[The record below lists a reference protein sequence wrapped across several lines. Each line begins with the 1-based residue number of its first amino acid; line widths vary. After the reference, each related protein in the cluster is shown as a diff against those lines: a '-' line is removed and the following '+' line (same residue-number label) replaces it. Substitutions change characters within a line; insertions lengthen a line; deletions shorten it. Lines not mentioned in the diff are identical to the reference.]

1 MDEQDHRKSS
11 GAEQIRQKV
20 AKALQRPEI
29 LVDTGQLR
37 DRVALALKAL
47 QAANDP
53 PMLYSRGGI
62 LTRLNPDTS
71 ELEAVDDSPLL
82 AELSEAA
89 DWKKHG
95 KKKNSIVDA
104 DPPANVIRAIR
115 GQRELPFAPIEG
127 IARAPFFTREGEL
140 VVRPGFHLSA
150 KVYLSLDRQLAS
162 QLDTVSFPEHPMRED
177 LEWAKSLLGEL
188 VYDFPFAD
196 NASNAHV
203 IALGLLPFVRSM
215 IDGPTPNHAV
225 VAPPRGAGTGKG
237 LLVQAVLAPS
247 LGEIEAAPE
256 TKDREELRKVLLTVI
271 LENSPVYWVDNAH
284 NEINAG
290 PFAAVLT
297 ARNWVDRVLGKSKR
311 FRGRVLTTWVITG
324 NGVRVSG
331 EMGRRTVLIRL
342 DAGMAEP
349 WKRSGFKH
357 ELPLWAYEHRAELI
371 RANVILVRNWLALG
385 RPAGKRTLGSFEA
398 WARVIGGILEVAG
411 IQHFLESPTE
421 AHVEADQQTQRWK
434 AFIEAWIS
442 EHKHGFDKAV
452 TAQTLLPLADEL
464 VPDDEKSERSRVTRL
479 GKLLGAN
486 VGAAFAIEGF
496 PGGLKIVR
504 AEVQRSEGGKHR
516 GFALVEA
523 GKSASN
529 VGEVGGKSEN
539 PGKPVKNKEN
549 FSANVGKNS
558 PMASDH
564 VGGQKSPG
572 FTQESQA
579 PPTSP
584 TSNGGFPLCQAS
596 PTDDEGDRF

>member
-1 MDEQDHRKSS
+1 MTDQ
-11 GAEQIRQKV
+11 RQTT
-20 AKALQRPEI
+20 PW
-29 LVDTGQLR
+29 LR
-37 DRVALALKAL
+37 
-47 QAANDP
+47 Q
-53 PMLYSRGGI
+53 
-62 LTRLNPDTS
+62 
-71 ELEAVDDSPLL
+71 
-82 AELSEAA
+82 
-89 DWKKHG
+89 
-95 KKKNSIVDA
+95 
-104 DPPANVIRAIR
+104 
-115 GQRELPFAPIEG
+115 
-127 IARAPFFTREGEL
+127 
-140 VVRPGFHLSA
+140 
-150 KVYLSLDRQLAS
+150 
-162 QLDTVSFPEHPMRED
+162 
-177 LEWAKSLLGEL
+177 
-188 VYDFPFAD
+188 
-196 NASNAHV
+196 
-203 IALGLLPFVRSM
+203 
-215 IDGPTPNHAV
+215 
-225 VAPPRGAGTGKG
+225 PRGAGTGKG

-247 LGEIEAAPE
+247 LGEIDAAPE

-357 ELPLWAYEHRAELI
+357 ELPNWAYEHRAELI

-411 IQHFLESPTE
+411 IPHFLETPTE

-434 AFIEAWIS
+434 ALIEAWLS
-442 EHKHGFDKAV
+442 EHKHGLDKAV

-464 VPDDEKSERSRVTRL
+464 VPDDEKGERSRVTRL

-486 VGAAFAIEGF
+486 VGAVFAIESF
-496 PGGLKIVR
+496 PSGLKIVR
-504 AEVQRSEGGKHR
+504 AAVQRSEGGKHK

-523 GKSASN
+523 GKPGSE
-529 VGEVGGKSEN
+529 VGNVGGKAQDHE
-539 PGKPVKNKEN
+539 KFAKNKEN
-549 FSANVGKNS
+549 FSANVGENS
-558 PMASDH
+558 PRPSDH
-564 VGGQKSPG
+564 VGGQKPPV
-572 FTQESQA
+572 FTQESSS

-584 TSNGGFPLCQAS
+584 TSKGNFSLPDDSTA
-596 PTDDEGDRF
+596 DEGDRF